1 MYFTYVVRPGEA
13 PEGRGPQFEPFWSFL
28 VNYNLRLGVFLLLAA
43 YTCLLMT
50 VSAGRDD
57 PLALLNVLRATP
69 DSAGK
74 CPLWA
79 AQLGCGI
86 LILGHL
92 TVLAFQSLTDDDSS
106 IKQSRG
112 YRSGSKFL
120 QQASSFGVVA
130 STLSL
135 LVVYSANYY
144 FDDPWMN
151 KTVGSGSSW
160 LIFFTARL
168 CDALSLFFFAGSAF
182 YLEAY
187 HSEGAGEAWGWLGA
201 ICFNLTAF
209 AEVAALAT
217 WGNASFPVWDAVY
230 TVMLGVSLC
239 VLFLWSLFFEPASH
253 RFDVRL
259 TQSAMRNEYY
269 KSRNAMAYYG
279 PAVVNADG
287 EIDIAAAAQQAQ
299 ACLNCSSC

>member
-28 VNYNLRLGVFLLLAA
+28 VNYNLRLGAFFLLAA

-50 VSAGRDD
+50 VSAGTSD
-57 PLALLNVLRATP
+57 PLNLLAVLRASP
-69 DSAGK
+69 EFAGK

-79 AQLGCGI
+79 AQAGCGI

-92 TVLAFQSLTDDDSS
+92 TAMAFQSLTDDDSS

-112 YRSGSKFL
+112 FRSGSKFL
-120 QQASSFGVVA
+120 QQASSFGVVS
-130 STLSL
+130 STLAL

-144 FDDPWMN
+144 FDDPWMDKN
-151 KTVGSGSSW
+151 LGGGSSW
-160 LIFFTARL
+160 LIFFTSRL
-168 CDALSLFFFAGSAF
+168 CDAVALFLFGASMFF
-182 YLEAY
+182 LEAY
-187 HSEGAGEAWGWLGA
+187 HSEGAGEAWAWLGA
-201 ICFNLTAF
+201 ICFNITGVS
-209 AEVAALAT
+209 EVAALAS
-217 WGNASFPVWDAVY
+217 WGNTSFPAWDAVY
-230 TVMLGVSLC
+230 TVMLGVSLS
-239 VLFLWSLFFEPASH
+239 VFFLWSLCFEPASH

-299 ACLNCSSC
+299 ACLSCTNC

>member
-13 PEGRGPQFEPFWSFL
+13 PEGRGPQFEPFWSFI
-28 VNYNLRLGVFLLLAA
+28 VNYSLRLGVFLLLGA
-43 YTCLLMT
+43 YACLLMT
-50 VSAGRDD
+50 VSAGNND
-57 PLALLNVLRATP
+57 PLALLNVLRAAP
-69 DSAGK
+69 ESAGK

-79 AQLGCGI
+79 AQLGCGL

-92 TVLAFQSLTDDDSS
+92 TMLAFQSLTDDDSS

-112 YRSGSKFL
+112 YRTGSKFL

-130 STLSL
+130 STLTL

-151 KTVGSGSSW
+151 KNIGSGSSW
-160 LIFFTARL
+160 LIFFTSRL
-168 CDALSLFFFAGSAF
+168 CDAFSMFFYAGSIF

-201 ICFNLTAF
+201 FCFHLTAF
-209 AEVAALAT
+209 AELAALAT
-217 WGNASFPVWDAVY
+217 WGNSSFPVWDAVY

-239 VLFLWSLFFEPASH
+239 VMFLWAIFFEPVSH

-299 ACLNCSSC
+299 ACLNCCS

>member
-13 PEGRGPQFEPFWSFL
+13 PEGRGPQFEPFWSF
-28 VNYNLRLGVFLLLAA
+28 VANYSLRLGLFTLLGG
-43 YTCLLMT
+43 YVCLLMT
-50 VSAGRDD
+50 VSAGTND
-57 PLALLNVLRATP
+57 PLAILNILRASP
-69 DSAGK
+69 ESAGK

-79 AQLGCGI
+79 AQLGCGLLMI
-86 LILGHL
+86 GYL
-92 TVLAFQSLTDDDSS
+92 TVLAFQSITDDDSS

-112 YRSGSKFL
+112 HRSGSKFL
-120 QQASSFGVVA
+120 QQASSFGVVSA
-130 STLSL
+130 TLSL

-144 FDDPWMN
+144 FDDPWMD
-151 KTVGSGSSW
+151 KQLGGGASW

-168 CDALSLFFFAGSAF
+168 CDAIAMFLFAGAIF
-182 YLEAY
+182 FLETY

-201 ICFNLTAF
+201 ICFQLTAF
-209 AEVAALAT
+209 AELAALT
-217 WGNASFPVWDAVY
+217 SFGGPAFAVWDAVY
-230 TVMLGVSLC
+230 SVLLGASLGLC
-239 VLFLWSLFFEPASH
+239 FLWALFFEPVSH

-287 EIDIAAAAQQAQ
+287 EIDLTAAAQQAQ
-299 ACLNCSSC
+299 ACLSCCA